1 MLLKQVG
8 ETAGRVWSVLHDKGP
23 QSLSSL
29 KKQVKA
35 PGDVV
40 LMSIG
45 WLAREDKLA
54 LDQKGRVQML
64 RLK

>member
-8 ETAGRVWSVLHDKGP
+8 ETAGRVWSVLQEKGP
-23 QSLSSL
+23 LSLNAL

-45 WLAREDKLA
+45 WLAREEKLV
-54 LDQKGRVQML
+54 LEQKGRVQMF

>member
-8 ETAGRVWSVLHDKGP
+8 ETAGRVWSVLHEKGP

-29 KKQVKA
+29 KKLVKA
-35 PGDVV
+35 PPDVL

-45 WLAREDKLA
+45 WLAREEKLA
-54 LDQKGRVQML
+54 IEQKGRVQLL

>member
-8 ETAGRVWSVLHDKGP
+8 ETAGRVWSVLQDKGP
-23 QSLSSL
+23 QSLNSL
-29 KKQVKA
+29 KKLIKA
-35 PGDVV
+35 PADVV

-45 WLAREDKLA
+45 WLAREDKVVVE
-54 LDQKGRVQML
+54 QKGRVQVL

>member
-1 MLLKQVG
+1 MLLRDVG
-8 ETAGRVWSVLHDKGP
+8 ETAGRVWSVLQEKGP
-23 QSLSSL
+23 LSLNAL

-45 WLAREDKLA
+45 WLAREDKLVVE
-54 LDQKGRVQML
+54 QKGRVQTL

>member
-8 ETAGRVWSVLHDKGP
+8 ETAGRVWSVLHEKGP
-23 QSLSSL
+23 QSLNSL
-29 KKQVKA
+29 KRSVKA
-35 PGDVV
+35 PADIL

-54 LDQKGRVQML
+54 IEQKGRVQLL

>member
-1 MLLKQVG
+1 MLLREVG
-8 ETAGRVWSVLHDKGP
+8 ETAGRVWSVLKEKGP
-23 QSLSSL
+23 LSLNAL

-45 WLAREDKLA
+45 WLAREDKLVFE
-54 LDQKGRVQML
+54 QKGRVQMIG
-64 RLK
+64 LK

>member
-1 MLLKQVG
+1 MLLKEVG
-8 ETAGRVWSVLHDKGP
+8 ETAGRVWSVLQEKGP
-23 QSLSSL
+23 LSLNAL

-45 WLAREDKLA
+45 WLAREDKLV
-54 LDQKGRVQML
+54 LEQKGRVQMIG
-64 RLK
+64 LK

>member
-8 ETAGRVWSVLHDKGP
+8 ETAGRVWSVLQEKGP
-23 QSLSSL
+23 QSLNAL

-35 PGDVV
+35 PSDVV

-45 WLAREDKLA
+45 WLAREDKLVIE
-54 LDQKGRVQML
+54 QKGRVQML

>member
-8 ETAGRVWSVLHDKGP
+8 ETAGRVWSVLHEKGP
-23 QSLSSL
+23 QSLNSL
-29 KKQVKA
+29 KRLVKA
-35 PGDVV
+35 PPDVL

-45 WLAREDKLA
+45 WLAREDKLECE
-54 LDQKGRVQML
+54 QKSRVQMF

>member
-8 ETAGRVWSVLHDKGP
+8 ETAGRVWSVLHEKGP
-23 QSLSSL
+23 QSLNSL
-29 KKQVKA
+29 KKLVKA
-35 PGDVV
+35 PADVL

-54 LDQKGRVQML
+54 IEQKGRVQML

>member
-1 MLLKQVG
+1 MLLKQVA

-23 QSLSSL
+23 QSLGSL
-29 KKQVKA
+29 KKLVKA

-54 LDQKGRVQML
+54 MQQKGRVQL
-64 RLK
+64 LGLK

>member
-8 ETAGRVWSVLHDKGP
+8 ETAGRVWSVLQEKGP
-23 QSLSSL
+23 LSLNAL

-45 WLAREDKLA
+45 WLAREDKLV
-54 LDQKGRVQML
+54 LEQKGRVQMIG
-64 RLK
+64 LK

>member
-8 ETAGRVWSVLHDKGP
+8 ETAGTVWSVLKEKGP
-23 QSLSSL
+23 QSLNSL
-29 KKQVKA
+29 KKLVKA

-40 LMSIG
+40 LMSVG

-54 LDQKGRVQML
+54 LEQKGRVQLL